1 MSTFAIGDL
10 QGCNDDFLELL
21 SLIHFDETR
30 DRLLLVGD
38 LVNRGPAS
46 LDTLRTVRSLGTACI
61 SVLGNHDLHLLAAAQ
76 DRSRLKPGDTLDE
89 ILDAPDADALLD
101 WLAERPLAWRD
112 PDSGTLL
119 LHAGVPP
126 QWTAEQTL
134 ALAHEAAQVLRESR
148 GKAFF
153 EQMYG
158 DRPDRWSEYLRGA
171 ERTRFVI
178 NCLTRLRYCTPH
190 GQLRLRDKGPPG
202 SQSAGALPWFEAPG
216 RRTAGTPIVFGHWS
230 ALGRVEWP
238 EHQVYGLDTGC
249 VWGGQLTAL
258 NLNTGELT
266 HLPCAGH
273 RAPGGGD

>member
-10 QGCNDDFLELL
+10 QGCNDDFHRLL
-21 SLIHFDETR
+21 ALIRFDETQ

-112 PDSGTLL
+112 PASGVLL

-134 ALAHEAAQVLRESR
+134 TLADEAAQVLRESR
-148 GKAFF
+148 GRAFF

-158 DRPDRWSEYLRGA
+158 DQPDRWSEDLRGA

-178 NCLTRLRYCTPH
+178 NCLTRLRYCTPD

-202 SQSAGALPWFEAPG
+202 SQSDGALPWFEVPG

-238 EHQVYGLDTGC
+238 EQRVYGLDTGC

-258 NLNTGELT
+258 NLDTGELT
-266 HLPCAGH
+266 RLPCAGH
-273 RAPGGGD
+273 RSPGGGD